1 MRMVCGLGS
10 PRYGRLG
17 SLRYAGPDSFFRSS
31 VHFWLKCGA
40 EGSWDGAPNG
50 KELAISDGG
59 GECRTVEKPA
69 NGRETRAKQ
78 SNCETFRPAG
88 VSPVLAIHKILGFG
102 KVVAEIR
109 Y

>member
-1 MRMVCGLGS
+1 MRMACGLGS
-10 PRYGRLG
+10 PRYGGLG
-17 SLRYAGPDSFFRSS
+17 SLRYAGPDGFFRSS
-31 VHFWLKCGA
+31 VHFRLKCGA
-40 EGSWDGAPNG
+40 GGSWDGAPDG
-50 KELAISDGG
+50 KELAIGDGG
-59 GECRTVEKPA
+59 GESRIVEKLA
-69 NGRETRAKQ
+69 NRRETRAKQ